1 MLNELFRI
9 RLHDFFLVRIS
20 VADPG
25 SLSRIPYPTFFH
37 PGSELSPSRIPDL
50 TNGFGFPTLVMFLIG
65 SCFCSI
71 MDKRGLVVDFYVA
84 SKSMVSYSANMGK
97 NQ

>member
-1 MLNELFRI
+1 MLNFS
-9 RLHDFFLVRIS
+9 HPGSGSATLVRIRTHGS
-20 VADPG
+20 VP
-25 SLSRIPYPTFFH
+25 
-37 PGSELSPSRIPDL
+37 L
-50 TNGFGFPTLVMFLIG
+50 TNGFGSATLVIFCN